1 MNEYY
6 NGLRLSPNFYH
17 QWKQAIHIELGQG
30 LYQFHGDKLNMARLH
45 KVEQQVFEIMELLF
59 EKTDDIIV
67 VISSY
72 PKDRKKT
79 TYPNFFPRYVK
90 NQWKKYELH
99 IEEYMWQFDEDAL
112 RIQQMELFCKVA
124 DLKLQW
130 LLKTCIHKDFRPLKQ
145 RLRTRHS
152 IYAPDVFLVNMRT
165 KCIFH
170 LYDDRGYEIMNADEN
185 LHKELLSYL
194 TKRGPQQNDDK

>member
-1 MNEYY
+1 M
-6 NGLRLSPNFYH
+6 
-17 QWKQAIHIELGQG
+17 
-30 LYQFHGDKLNMARLH
+30 
-45 KVEQQVFEIMELLF
+45 
-59 EKTDDIIV
+59 
-67 VISSY
+67 
-72 PKDRKKT
+72 
-79 TYPNFFPRYVK
+79 K